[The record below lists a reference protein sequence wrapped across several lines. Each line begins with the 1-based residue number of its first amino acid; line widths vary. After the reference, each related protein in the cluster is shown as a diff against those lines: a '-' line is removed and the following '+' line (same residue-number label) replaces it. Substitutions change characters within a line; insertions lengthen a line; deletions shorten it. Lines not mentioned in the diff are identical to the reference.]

1 MKALLQ
7 RAYGMPDV
15 LELTEVATP
24 TAGQGEVLVRVRA
37 ASINAADWFIMTGK
51 PYIMRLAFGPSRP
64 KVQIRGRDVAGTV
77 EAIGAG
83 VTRFAIGD
91 RVFAECAT
99 GSLAEFAVV
108 AERSLAHAPSRLSFD
123 QAAAVPIAGT
133 TALQALTEA
142 AVVAPGQRVL
152 VNGASGGV
160 GTFAVQIA
168 VALGAEVTAVCSARN
183 AAQAAELGAHRVI
196 DYTVSDFTA
205 EPQRYDVVLDLVGNH
220 SLRALRR
227 TLTERGAL
235 VLSSGAGSAVFGP
248 IGRLLRASIYNLFV
262 RQRVVPLVGS
272 STVERLHRL
281 TQLIDA
287 GSVTPRIEASFPLA
301 DGPAA
306 MQRFG
311 REHARS
317 KIVVA
322 VAVAVAR

>member
-15 LELTEVATP
+15 LELTEVDTP
-24 TAGQGEVLVRVRA
+24 TPGPGEVLVRVRA

-51 PYIMRLAFGPSRP
+51 PYIMRLAFGASRP

-77 EAIGAG
+77 EAIGVG
-83 VTRFAIGD
+83 VTRFTIGD
-91 RVFAECAT
+91 RVIAECET

-108 AERSLAHAPSRLSFD
+108 AERSLAHAPARLSFE
-123 QAAAVPIAGT
+123 QAAAVPVAGA

-142 AVVAPGQRVL
+142 AVVTAGQRVL

-196 DYTVSDFTA
+196 DYAATDFTA
-205 EPQRYDVVLDLVGNH
+205 ESERYDVVLDLVGNH
-220 SLRALRR
+220 PLRALRG
-227 TLTERGAL
+227 TLNERGAL

-248 IGRLLRASIYNLFV
+248 IGRLLRGSVYNLFV
-262 RQRVVPLVGS
+262 RQRVVAFVGA
-272 STVERLHRL
+272 STVERLDRL
-281 TQLIDA
+281 TQLINA

-301 DGPAA
+301 DGVAA
-306 MQRFG
+306 TQRFG

-317 KIVVA
+317 KIVVT
-322 VAVAVAR
+322 VAE